1 MGQELET
8 CRVFVV
14 DDEAII
20 ATTLAVILRNEGFE
34 THSFTSPRD
43 ALKAARDDA
52 PDLLV
57 ADVMMPEM
65 SGIELAIQFQRSFS
79 RCKILLFSGQAAT
92 ADLLAKAQSEGYP
105 FALLLPPLQ
114 IGRTRLNST

>member
-20 ATTLAVILRNEGFE
+20 ATTLAVILRHEGFE
-34 THSFTSPRD
+34 TDSFTSPQD

-57 ADVMMPEM
+57 ADLSYLVAHE
-65 SGIELAIQFQRSFS
+65 
-79 RCKILLFSGQAAT
+79 T
-92 ADLLAKAQSEGYP
+92 D
-105 FALLLPPLQ
+105 Q
-114 IGRTRLNST
+114 IV